1 VSKQLLFV
9 ALVCGCA
16 FPAGAFAQTTT
27 PATAATS
34 VLPLG
39 VDASAPQWCSFIAT
53 GSGLAPLS
61 ATSNAS
67 ELSAS
72 EVRIVDLVDQA
83 TLSTRAASA
92 TIGVEA
98 ACNYPHRVTIRSQNN
113 GLRRATTST
122 GAGIASAVPYTANLN
137 WGDVGLS
144 FFADGLSESQQ
155 ERNVETTG
163 AVSGQLVV
171 EIKIIAGATNLG
183 PNRPLGAGEYS
194 DVISIEVGPL

>member
-1 VSKQLLFV
+1 MRKHLILV
-9 ALVCGCA
+9 AAMCSA
-16 FPAGAFAQTTT
+16 ISSGAFAQTNT

-39 VDASAPQWCSFIAT
+39 VDATAPQWCSFIAA
-53 GSGLAPLS
+53 GSGRAPIR

-113 GLRRATTST
+113 GLRRTTTST

-144 FFADGLSESQQ
+144 FFADGLSESQV

-163 AVSGQLVV
+163 AIAGQLVV
-171 EIKIIAGATNLG
+171 EINVVAGATNLG

>member
-1 VSKQLLFV
+1 LQLSPPRDHSLSKQ
-9 ALVCGCA
+9 
-16 FPAGAFAQTTT
+16 
-27 PATAATS
+27 
-34 VLPLG
+34 
-39 VDASAPQWCSFIAT
+39 W
-53 GSGLAPLS
+53 LAP
-61 ATSNAS
+61 SNY
-67 ELSAS
+67 
-72 EVRIVDLVDQA
+72 V
-83 TLSTRAASA
+83 
-92 TIGVEA
+92 
-98 ACNYPHRVTIRSQNN
+98 
-113 GLRRATTST
+113 